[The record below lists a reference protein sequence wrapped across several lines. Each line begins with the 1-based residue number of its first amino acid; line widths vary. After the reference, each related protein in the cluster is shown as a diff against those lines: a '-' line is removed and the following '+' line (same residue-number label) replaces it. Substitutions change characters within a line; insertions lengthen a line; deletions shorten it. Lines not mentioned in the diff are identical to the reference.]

1 MEPNLLARVEKGKI
15 INEMVYFVNFCPIIL
30 NICRIKLL
38 KNIKLNTHTEN
49 NEI

>member
-15 INEMVYFVNFCPIIL
+15 VNGMVYFVNFCPTIL

-38 KNIKLNTHTEN
+38 KNIKLNIQTEK